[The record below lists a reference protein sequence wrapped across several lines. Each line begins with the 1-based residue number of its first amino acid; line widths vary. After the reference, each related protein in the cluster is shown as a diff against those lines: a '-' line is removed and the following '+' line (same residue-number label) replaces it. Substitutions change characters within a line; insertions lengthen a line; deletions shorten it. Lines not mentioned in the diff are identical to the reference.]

1 MCDPTT
7 ALVAMGG
14 AGAMSAYGQYQ
25 SGKFN
30 ADMANAQ
37 AGIAEQSSRDAL
49 TRGAADANAALQQA
63 NKTASSQRV
72 AMAAGGVDV
81 GSGTALDVLADTASA
96 GAFDAAIA
104 KNNAAREAYGY
115 QVQAAMS
122 RAEAKQARRQGNM
135 GAVSSIMTTGASV
148 YKTGKEMGQWK

>member
-1 MCDPTT
+1 MCDPGV
-7 ALVAMGG
+7 ALAALGG
-14 AGAMSAYGQYQ
+14 SGAMSAYGQYQ

-81 GSGTALDVLADTASA
+81 GSSTALDVLADTASA

-135 GAVSSIMTTGASV
+135 GAVSSIMTTSADV
-148 YKTGKEMGQWK
+148 YGGGQKMGKWK

>member
-1 MCDPTT
+1 MCDATA
-7 ALVAMGG
+7 ALVAMGVG
-14 AGAMSAYGQYQ
+14 GGMQAYGQYQ

-49 TRGAADANAALQQA
+49 TRGAADANTSLQQA
-63 NKTASSQRV
+63 AKAASSQRA

-96 GAFDAAIA
+96 GAFDAAIS

-122 RAEAKQARRQGNM
+122 RAEATQARRQGNM
-135 GAVSSIMTTGASV
+135 GAVSSIMTTGASI
-148 YKTGKEMGQWK
+148 YGSGRQMGKWK

>member
-1 MCDPTT
+1 MCDATA
-7 ALVAMGG
+7 ALVAMGVG
-14 AGAMSAYGQYQ
+14 GGMQAYGQYQ

-49 TRGAADANAALQQA
+49 GRGAADANASLQQA
-63 NKTASSQRV
+63 NKAASSQPV
-72 AMAAGGVDV
+72 AMAAGGVAV

-115 QVQAAMS
+115 QGQAAMS
-122 RAEAKQARRQGNM
+122 RAEATQARRQGNM
-135 GAVSSIMTTGASV
+135 GAVSSIMTTGASI
-148 YKTGKEMGQWK
+148 YGSGRQWGKWK

>member
-1 MCDPTT
+1 MCDPVS
-7 ALVAMGG
+7 ASVAAIGVGG
-14 AGAMSAYGQYQ
+14 GMKAYSQYQ
-25 SGKFN
+25 AGKYN
-30 ADMANAQ
+30 SDMANAQ
-37 AGIAEQSSRDAL
+37 AGIAEQSGRDAL
-49 TRGAADANAALQQA
+49 TRGAADANASLQQA
-63 NKTASSQRV
+63 NKAASSQRV

-81 GSGTALDVLADTASA
+81 GSGTALDVLSDTASA

-135 GAVSSIMTTGASV
+135 AAVSTIMTTGANM
-148 YKTGKEMGQWK
+148 YGAGR

>member
-1 MCDPTT
+1 MCDATA
-7 ALVAMGG
+7 ALVAMGVG
-14 AGAMSAYGQYQ
+14 GGMQAYGQYQ

-49 TRGAADANAALQQA
+49 GRGAADANASLQQA
-63 NKTASSQRV
+63 AKAASSQRA

-135 GAVSSIMTTGASV
+135 GAVSSILTTGASV
-148 YKTGKEMGQWK
+148 YKTGKEMGKWK

>member
-1 MCDPTT
+1 M
-7 ALVAMGG
+7 AAMAGSGG
-14 AGAMSAYGQYQ
+14 LQAYSQYQ
-25 SGKFN
+25 AGKYN
-30 ADMANAQ
+30 AAMASAQADMAN
-37 AGIAEQSSRDAL
+37 QSARDAL
-49 TRGAADANAALQQA
+49 SRGASDANAALQQA

-135 GAVSSIMTTGASV
+135 AAVSTIMTTGANM
-148 YKTGKEMGQWK
+148 YGAGR